1 MESLRRKERSTDG
14 HLVQS
19 TFTTM
24 GERPAVR
31 ITFVTP
37 MTFGAV
43 RNGTPHYL
51 AGMPISSK
59 LIRIEC
65 TLESSGH
72 DIRAFS
78 DVYSCF
84 HELVITSSDKLIHR
98 GHSHKQTTIAI
109 VVRMMMETYRK
120 ENR

>member
-1 MESLRRKERSTDG
+1 MMESLRRKERSTDG

-19 TFTTM
+19 TFTTT
-24 GERPAVR
+24 VR
-31 ITFVTP
+31 ITIVTQ

-51 AGMPISSK
+51 AEMPIYSN
-59 LIRIEC
+59 LIRTEC

-84 HELVITSSDKLIHR
+84 HVLVIKSSDKLIHR
-98 GHSHKQTTIAI
+98 GHSH
-109 VVRMMMETYRK
+109 
-120 ENR
+120 